1 MLEEAGNE
9 TPFVQNIS
17 MSTLTF
23 FVMLI
28 STLRHLFMKKM
39 NQGESFQILYAA
51 WETIRFKNRFHSSYL
66 PEEFIALRRQNF
78 LLLLYQLSI

>member
-28 STLRHLFMKKM
+28 STLRHLLVQKM
-39 NQGESFQILYAA
+39 NQAESFQILHAA
-51 WETIRFKNRFHSSYL
+51 WETIRFKNHSHFSYL
-66 PEEFIALRRQNF
+66 PKEFMALRRQNF
-78 LLLLYQLSI
+78 LLL

>member
-9 TPFVQNIS
+9 APFVQNIS

-28 STLRHLFMKKM
+28 STLRHLFMKK
-39 NQGESFQILYAA
+39 NESSR
-51 WETIRFKNRFHSSYL
+51 E
-66 PEEFIALRRQNF
+66 
-78 LLLLYQLSI
+78 LSDITYSLGNNSI